1 MRTRFILIDTSHAGN
16 VGGTAR
22 AMKVMGFEDLVL
34 VNPRFPNVLHR
45 DETIQR
51 ASGALDVLKNARV
64 VAHLDDALEGMT
76 HLCATAMIA
85 RDFGPPTRTPREHM
99 ARLAQELRSPTPDQ
113 SPPHS
118 GVAFLFGSERFGM
131 KNEDVYRCHVALS
144 IPSNPSFGS
153 LNLASAVQLLAYE
166 WRTALGGFGPGA
178 ELSHLVSAQLAAP
191 IERSDTRADAQALA
205 GLLKHW
211 EESLIKIG
219 FLDPLAPKKLIPR
232 LQQLFNRAQLTQ
244 EEVHILRGVAKHMG
258 ARVSGKEIDS

>member
-1 MRTRFILIDTSHAGN
+1 M
-16 VGGTAR
+16 
-22 AMKVMGFEDLVL
+22 
-34 VNPRFPNVLHR
+34 
-45 DETIQR
+45 
-51 ASGALDVLKNARV
+51 
-64 VAHLDDALEGMT
+64 
-76 HLCATAMIA
+76 
-85 RDFGPPTRTPREHM
+85 
-99 ARLAQELRSPTPDQ
+99 
-113 SPPHS
+113 
-118 GVAFLFGSERFGM
+118 
-131 KNEDVYRCHVALS
+131 
-144 IPSNPSFGS
+144 
-153 LNLASAVQLLAYE
+153 QLLAYE

-258 ARVSGKEIDS
+258 ARASGKEIDS